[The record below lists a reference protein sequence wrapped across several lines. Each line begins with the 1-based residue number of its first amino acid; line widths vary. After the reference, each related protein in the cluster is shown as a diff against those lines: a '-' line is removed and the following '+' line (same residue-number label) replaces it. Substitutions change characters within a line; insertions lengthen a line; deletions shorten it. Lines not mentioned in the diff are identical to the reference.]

1 MSLLPSLHHL
11 AVMSADWF
19 SSLPETVR
27 NDIWRRGK
35 PRELAPG
42 ERLLTRGDQPDGMYC
57 VLEGAVRLSGIS
69 VDGRETILDFYPPGT
84 WINQTSTLDG
94 GPCIHDVEG
103 YGPTRVL
110 HVASEDLE
118 KLLEAHPS
126 FSRALLTLLAR
137 RLRLVLMG
145 LEAYSSQSMEHRLA
159 NRLLML
165 AGSFGVDAPNGLRIN
180 LHLPQEILAQL
191 IGTTR
196 QRVNQILKHWE
207 AQRIVDHQHGRIL
220 VLDQKKLEN
229 LARM

>member
-1 MSLLPSLHHL
+1 MSSLPTLHHL
-11 AVMSADWF
+11 AVLSADWF
-19 SSLPETVR
+19 SSLPEPVR

-35 PRELAPG
+35 QRELMSG
-42 ERLLTRGDQPDGMYC
+42 ERLLSRGDQPDGMYC

-69 VDGRETILDFYPPGT
+69 VDGHETILDFYPPGT

-94 GPCIHDVEG
+94 GPCIHDVEA

-165 AGSFGVDAPNGLRIN
+165 AGSFGVAAPDGLKID
-180 LHLPQEILAQL
+180 LHLPQETLAEL
-191 IGTTR
+191 IGSTR
-196 QRVNQILKHWE
+196 QRVNQILKRWE
-207 AQRIVDHQHGRIL
+207 AELIVEQQQGRIL
-220 VLDQKKLEN
+220 VLDQEKLEK

>member
-1 MSLLPSLHHL
+1 MSLLPSLHHM

-19 SSLPETVR
+19 SSLPEIVR
-27 NDIWRRGK
+27 NDIQRRGK
-35 PRELAPG
+35 QRELVSG
-42 ERLLTRGDQPDGMYC
+42 ERLLSRGDQPNGMYC

-69 VDGRETILDFYPPGT
+69 DDGRETILDFYPPGT

-94 GPCIHDVEG
+94 GPCIHDIEG

-145 LEAYSSQSMEHRLA
+145 LEEYSSQSMEHRLA

-165 AGSFGVDAPNGLRIN
+165 AGSFGVVAPDGLKID
-180 LHLPQEILAQL
+180 LHLPQETLAQL

-196 QRVNQILKHWE
+196 QRVNQILKRWE
-207 AQRIVDHQHGRIL
+207 AELIVEQKQGRIL
-220 VLDQKKLEN
+220 VLDQEKLEE
-229 LARM
+229 LALM

>member
-1 MSLLPSLHHL
+1 MSLLPSLHHM

-27 NDIWRRGK
+27 NDVLRRGK
-35 PRELAPG
+35 QRELASG
-42 ERLLTRGDQPDGMYC
+42 ERLVSRGDQPDGMYC

-69 VDGRETILDFYPPGT
+69 DDGHETILDFYPPGT

-94 GPCIHDVEG
+94 GPCIHDIEA
-103 YGPTRVL
+103 YGPTMVL
-110 HVASEDLE
+110 HVTSEDLE

-165 AGSFGVDAPNGLRIN
+165 AGSFGVVAPGGLKID
-180 LHLPQEILAQL
+180 LHLPQETLAQL
-191 IGTTR
+191 IGSTR
-196 QRVNQILKHWE
+196 QRVNQILKSWE
-207 AQRIVDHQHGRIL
+207 AELVLQQQHGHIL
-220 VLDQKKLEN
+220 LLDQKKLEK

>member
-1 MSLLPSLHHL
+1 MSN
-11 AVMSADWF
+11 DWF
-19 SSLPETVR
+19 SAMPETVR
-27 NDIWRRGK
+27 NDILQHGK
-35 PRELAPG
+35 PRQLASG
-42 ERLLTRGDQPDGMYC
+42 ERLLSRGDQPDGMYC

-69 VDGRETILDFYPPGT
+69 SDGRETILDFYPPGT

-103 YGPTRVL
+103 YGPTVVL
-110 HVASEDLE
+110 HVTSEDLE
-118 KLLEAHPS
+118 KLLATHPS

-145 LEAYSSQSMEHRLA
+145 LEEYSSQSIEHRLA

-165 AGSFGVDAPNGLRIN
+165 AGSFGVVAPNGVKID
-180 LHLPQEILAQL
+180 LHLPQETLAQL

-196 QRVNQILKHWE
+196 PRVNQILKRWE
-207 AQRIVDHQHGRIL
+207 AQMIVEQQYGRIL
-220 VLDQKKLEN
+220 VLDQERLEK